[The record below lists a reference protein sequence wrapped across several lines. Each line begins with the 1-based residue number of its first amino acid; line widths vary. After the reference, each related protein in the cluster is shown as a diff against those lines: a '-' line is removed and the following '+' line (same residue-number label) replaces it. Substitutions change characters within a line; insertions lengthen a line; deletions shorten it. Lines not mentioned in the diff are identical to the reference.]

1 MDYKKVGLKVGLEI
15 HQQLNTHKL
24 FCNCPSELRD
34 DSPDIRVER
43 YLHAVAGETG
53 KVDVAADYEQ
63 SRKRKFIYEAYSDS
77 TCLVELDESPPI
89 ELNKDALF
97 TALQISLLL
106 NAKPLPVTQ
115 IMRKTVIDGSNTSGF
130 QRTVLIATNGFV
142 KTRHGKVGIA
152 TIVLEEDAARI
163 IKREKGQVTY
173 RLDRLGIPLIEVA
186 TEPDIKSAEQAR
198 EVASK
203 IGEILRATNV
213 KRGIGTIRQDV
224 NLSVK
229 GGKRVEIKGVQ
240 DLRLISKVVEKE
252 AERQLG
258 LLKKKRKVKEEVR
271 KVLPDGRTEFLR
283 PLPGGARMYP
293 ETDLPLVHITS
304 EMLKHVKDKLPR
316 LREEEQADLEKLGI
330 HSEIASQIV
339 RENLLQ
345 LFNQLLKTKVNP
357 DLIAKTLTVT
367 TKNIAAHHKI
377 STSRITK
384 DAYTEV
390 LEAFYKDS
398 ITKDAIEQALLEV
411 AKGESAKKAL
421 AKFKSL
427 SKSEVEKIIKNIL
440 KKQPK
445 LKENQK
451 ALMGVAMKQLRG
463 KADGKLIAEVVGKI
477 TAKS

>member
-1 MDYKKVGLKVGLEI
+1 MDKKVGLKVGLEI

-63 SRKRKFIYEAYSDS
+63 ARKRKFIYEAYSDS

-106 NAKPLPVTQ
+106 NAKPLPAIQ
-115 IMRKTVIDGSNTSGF
+115 IMRKTVINGSNTSGF
-130 QRTVLIATNGFV
+130 QRTVLIATDGHV

-163 IKREKGQVTY
+163 IKKEKDQVTY
-173 RLDRLGIPLIEVA
+173 RLDRLGIPLIEIA
-186 TEPDIKSAEQAR
+186 TDPDIKSAEQAR
-198 EVASK
+198 EVAAK
-203 IGEILRATNV
+203 LGEILRATNV

-224 NLSVK
+224 NLSIRK
-229 GGKRVEIKGVQ
+229 GVRVEVKGVQ
-240 DLRLISKVVEKE
+240 DLRLISKIIEKE
-252 AERQLG
+252 VERQLG

-271 KVLPDGRTEFLR
+271 KALPDGRTEFLR

-293 ETDLPLVHITS
+293 ETDLPIIHITS
-304 EMLKHVKDKLPR
+304 EMLEHVKDKLPR

-330 HSEIASQIV
+330 HTEIASQIV

-357 DLIAKTLTVT
+357 NLIAKTLTVI
-367 TKNIAAHHKI
+367 TKNIAAHHKV
-377 STSRITK
+377 STSRLTRNSYE
-384 DAYTEV
+384 AV
-390 LEAFYKDS
+390 LEAFYKDM
-398 ITKDAIEQALLEV
+398 ITKDAIEEV
-411 AKGESAKKAL
+411 LTEIVKGQEAKKAIS
-421 AKFKSL
+421 KFKAL
-427 SKSEVEKIIKNIL
+427 SKSEVGKIIKTIL

-463 KADGKLIAEVVGKI
+463 KADGKLIAEVVGK
-477 TAKS
+477 AVK